1 MLLESMATQG
11 YLVDFTI
18 VPSQQRYGLYTDA
31 GCGLSTI
38 TNLNTNTTDVTN
50 SQKNH

>member
-1 MLLESMATQG
+1 MATQG

-18 VPSQQRYGLYTDA
+18 VPLQHRYWVYTDA

-38 TNLNTNTTDVTN
+38 TNLNTNTTDATN
-50 SQKNH
+50 